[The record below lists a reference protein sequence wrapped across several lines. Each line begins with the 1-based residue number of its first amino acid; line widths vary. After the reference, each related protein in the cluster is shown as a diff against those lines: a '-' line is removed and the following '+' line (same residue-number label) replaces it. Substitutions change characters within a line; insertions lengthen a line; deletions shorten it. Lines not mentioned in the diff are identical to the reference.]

1 MEHFRGRTSQY
12 YCSAEV
18 KAMRWAVAVILLL
31 AACAAGSAQEP
42 AAVPSAD
49 RPITL
54 ELREAQISDAL
65 ALLFRGGGRSYV
77 LDSQSATPTTVTVSL
92 KDVPWRRALQAVL
105 EVANLTYRQEDNVY
119 HIVARQARPTRPPV
133 LEEARPL
140 PPTTPAPQA
149 PQGRAVSRTGRTKFE
164 LVVVRYADPGEM
176 AAMFGGYAVGGGYG
190 GGYNPAMYG
199 LGGGTSSG
207 WGSTQT
213 YYSPGGYYAGA
224 VAGPSGGRLGGYP
237 GSYGGG
243 GLGYGGYG
251 GYGGGGLGSGGYGG
265 YGGLGGYGGYG
276 GLLGGTAVY

>member
-1 MEHFRGRTSQY
+1 M
-12 YCSAEV
+12 
-18 KAMRWAVAVILLL
+18 KWAVAVALVLV
-31 AACAAGSAQEP
+31 ACAAGSAQEP

-65 ALLFRGGGRSYV
+65 ALLFRGGGMSYV
-77 LDSQSATPTTVTVSL
+77 LESQSATPTTVTVSL

-119 HIVARQARPTRPPV
+119 HIVAKQARPTRPPV

-149 PQGRAVSRTGRTKFE
+149 LQGRAVSRTGRTKFE

-213 YYSPGGYYAGA
+213 YSSLGGFYGGTLSGA
-224 VAGPSGGRLGGYP
+224 YGGRLGGYP
-237 GSYGGG
+237 GGYGGG

-251 GYGGGGLGSGGYGG
+251 GSGGYGG
-265 YGGLGGYGGYG
+265 YGGSGGYGGYG
-276 GLLGGTAVY
+276 GLLGGTGLY